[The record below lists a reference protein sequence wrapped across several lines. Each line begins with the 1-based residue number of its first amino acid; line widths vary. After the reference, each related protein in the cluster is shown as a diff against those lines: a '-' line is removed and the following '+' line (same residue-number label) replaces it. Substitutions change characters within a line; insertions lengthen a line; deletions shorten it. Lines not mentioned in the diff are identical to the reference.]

1 VLQSES
7 QREREIEEEGEREG
21 EEEEECSGLLPSHSP
36 TDLPRLHIRLFNY
49 NPITLLKNVK
59 APLYGKLV
67 CVQGTV
73 VRAGNIRPL
82 VTRIAFQCL
91 SCHGIQV
98 LSLPDGKYTVPV
110 SCLEPECRGKQ
121 FSPLRTSPQ
130 TLTVDWQTIRVQELA
145 GDRQREAGRIPR
157 TIEIELTSD
166 LVDSCV
172 PGDMV
177 AVTAVV
183 KATGTNEGHGRQS
196 KDKCMFL
203 LYLDA
208 VSVTNNKGPDITHMQ
223 FSTKDYCGIRE
234 IHEDNN
240 VFRLL
245 VNSLC
250 PNIYG
255 HEMVKAGLVLGLF
268 GGTQKY
274 ADCQNNIPIRG
285 DPHVLIVGDPGLG
298 KSQMLQSAAT
308 LAPRGVYVC
317 GSTTSTAGLT
327 VALSKEAGGGD
338 FALEAGVLV
347 LSDRGCCCIDEFD
360 KMGSQHHALLEAM
373 EQQSVSLAKAGLV
386 CSLPARA
393 SILAAANPTG
403 GHYNKAKTVSENLKM
418 SSALL
423 SRFDLVFIL
432 LDKPDEE
439 TDSILSEHVM
449 ALHSGANSGRRQ
461 KDSVAGSSGRETP
474 LSVLQLD
481 DGDERT
487 LVEDLKLTRGSDFDP
502 IPAPLF
508 RKYIGYARNYIHPRL
523 SEDAA
528 KILQKFYKE
537 LRRSRHCVDSSPVT
551 TRQLESLIRLT
562 EARAR
567 LELREEATEQDA
579 RNVVEIMKFSMYDTF
594 TDEFGMVDFKRS
606 KNGSGMSQHSQA
618 KRLVCAL
625 TRAANQTSNAIF
637 TVQQIKDIAR
647 DIGIRVE
654 TVSDLIFTLNNESY
668 ILKKGPRTYQ
678 LQTAD

>member
-1 VLQSES
+1 
-7 QREREIEEEGEREG
+7 
-21 EEEEECSGLLPSHSP
+21 
-36 TDLPRLHIRLFNY
+36 
-49 NPITLLKNVK
+49 
-59 APLYGKLV
+59 
-67 CVQGTV
+67 
-73 VRAGNIRPL
+73 
-82 VTRIAFQCL
+82 
-91 SCHGIQV
+91 
-98 LSLPDGKYTVPV
+98 
-110 SCLEPECRGKQ
+110 
-121 FSPLRTSPQ
+121 
-130 TLTVDWQTIRVQELA
+130 
-145 GDRQREAGRIPR
+145 
-157 TIEIELTSD
+157 
-166 LVDSCV
+166 
-172 PGDMV
+172 
-177 AVTAVV
+177 
-183 KATGTNEGHGRQS
+183 
-196 KDKCMFL
+196 
-203 LYLDA
+203 
-208 VSVTNNKGPDITHMQ
+208 MQ
-223 FSTKDYCGIRE
+223 DYCAICE

-245 VNSLC
+245 VNSLS
-250 PNIYG
+250 PTIYG
-255 HEMVKAGLVLGLF
+255 REMVKAGLVLGLF

-274 ADCQNNIPIRG
+274 ADSQNNIPIRG
-285 DPHVLIVGDPGLG
+285 DPHILIVGDPGLG

-338 FALEAGVLV
+338 FALEAGALV
-347 LSDRGCCCIDEFD
+347 LSDQGCCCIDEFD
-360 KMGSQHHALLEAM
+360 KMGGQHHALLEAM
-373 EQQSVSLAKAGLV
+373 DQQSVGLAKGGVV
-386 CSLPARA
+386 CSLPART

-449 ALHSGANSGRRQ
+449 ALHSGANSSRGQ
-461 KDSVAGSSGRETP
+461 KDSAAGSSWRETP
-474 LSVLQLD
+474 QSVLQLD
-481 DGDERT
+481 DGGDERT

-508 RKYIGYARNYIHPRL
+508 RNRCVF
-523 SEDAA
+523 
-528 KILQKFYKE
+528 LQKFYKD
-537 LRRSRHCVDSSPVT
+537 LRRSRHGAVSSPVT

-579 RNVVEIMKFSMYDTF
+579 RNVVEIMKFSMYDMF
-594 TDEFGMVDFKRS
+594 TDEFGMVDFQRS
-606 KNGSGMSQHSQA
+606 KNGSGMSQRSQA

-625 TRAANQTSNAIF
+625 TRAADQTSNAIF

-647 DIGIRVE
+647 EIGIRVE
-654 TVSDLIFTLNNESY
+654 NVSDLIFTLNKESY

-678 LQTAD
+678 LQTED